1 MLDQAFGMGKG
12 AALARKFALRLAPRL
27 VPRLAKGALDAL
39 LPPRCLACAA
49 PVDAPHRLCGRCW
62 AETDFIVPPLC
73 AVCGL
78 PFDVDP
84 GEDALCGACAAA
96 RPDFD
101 RARAAL
107 RYGGVARNLVLRLK
121 HADRTDLAPALARWM
136 AAAGEALLAE
146 ADVIAPVPL
155 HRLRLFARRYNQA
168 ALLAARVAR
177 LSERPFAPDL
187 LRRTRRTPSQA
198 GLSRSARLRNQ
209 RGAFAVRARYADRVQ
224 GARVVLI
231 DDVMTTGATVAA
243 CARTLKRAGAA
254 RIDVLTLARVV
265 AGAG

>member
-1 MLDQAFGMGKG
+1 MLEQVSARGRG
-12 AALARKFALRLAPRL
+12 AALARRLA
-27 VPRLAKGALDAL
+27 AGALDAL

-62 AETDFIVPPLC
+62 AEADFIVPPLC

-78 PFDVDP
+78 PFDIDP
-84 GEDALCGACAAA
+84 GEEALCGSCAAL

-107 RYGGVARNLVLRLK
+107 RYGGVARTLALRFK
-121 HADRTDLAPALARWM
+121 HADRTDLAPALSRWM
-136 AAAGEALLAE
+136 VGAGRALLTE

-168 ALLAARVAR
+168 AVLAAAVAR

-198 GLSRSARLRNQ
+198 GLSRSARIRNQ
-209 RGAFAVRARYADRVQ
+209 RGAFAVRSRYAGRIR

-231 DDVMTTGATVAA
+231 DDVMTTGATAGA
-243 CARTLKRAGAA
+243 CARALRRAGAA